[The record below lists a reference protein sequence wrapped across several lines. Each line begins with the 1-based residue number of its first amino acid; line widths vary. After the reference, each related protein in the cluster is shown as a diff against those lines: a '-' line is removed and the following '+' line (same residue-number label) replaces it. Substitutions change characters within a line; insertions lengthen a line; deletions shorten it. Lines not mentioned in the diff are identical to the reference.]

1 MPETKLTQEARRS
14 LILEALSGVS
24 AIEVARRYDV
34 RRQHVHRLVKAARQ
48 NAAEELAFWEQ
59 VSAIALKYRRL
70 H

>member
-24 AIEVARRYDV
+24 AIELARRYGV
-34 RRQHVHRLVKAARQ
+34 RRQHVHRLVKAAKE
-48 NAAEELAFWEQ
+48 NADEELAFWEQ

-70 H
+70 R

>member
-1 MPETKLTQEARRS
+1 MPQTKLTSNQRHA

-24 AIEVARRYDV
+24 AIELARRYGV
-34 RRQHVHRLVKAARQ
+34 RRQHVHRLVKAAKE